1 MSHNVT
7 YNMIV
12 AMDLDNGIGKDNS
25 LPWHFSEDLKRF
37 SKLTKG
43 EGKNA
48 IIMGKNTWN
57 SIPITRR
64 PLKNRDNLIL
74 STSLKL
80 EKNSPMN
87 TYIKSFTSINALD
100 SFCEEQKY
108 DTVWIIGGQ
117 LIYEQFSEHDK
128 LKYLY
133 ITLINNKYNCDTTFP
148 MKTLDGLKLL
158 TAETEIIN
166 NIYIQYQ
173 IYENEKMKKKEK
185 KEKKEKERVKKE

>member
-1 MSHNVT
+1 MVHNIT
-7 YNMIV
+7 YNIIV
-12 AMDLDNGIGKDNS
+12 AMDLDNGIGLDNS
-25 LPWHFSEDLKRF
+25 LPWHFPEDLRRF

-74 STSLKL
+74 STTLKL
-80 EKNSPMN
+80 NTNSSMD
-87 TYIKSFTSINALD
+87 TYVKSFVSID
-100 SFCEEQKY
+100 EVDIFCEEQNY

-117 LIYEQFSEHDK
+117 TIYEQFSDHKK

-148 MKTLDGLKLL
+148 TKILDGLKLQSVK
-158 TAETEIIN
+158 TEIIN

-173 IYENEKMKKKEK
+173 IYEKVKEEERKEEERKEEERKEK
-185 KEKKEKERVKKE
+185 